1 MSETICLPHKPDA
14 PLSYQFVP
22 GQGPLSTTHLVVYLN
37 GLIAPQ
43 SGWRATIQHLQRRWN
58 KGSRSTNHPPLLTYD
73 RYGQGES
80 ARDPADDQH
89 GGSHDMCEV
98 VADLHV
104 LAQEIWRAKI
114 RKDISNGDGAVQ
126 VPKLIFV
133 ANSIGCVIG
142 RFYAK
147 TYPGSTAAL
156 LFLDS
161 NIANSDLVSLFPDP
175 DAPGFNP
182 AILPPD
188 STVADLRR
196 TRAGYA
202 AHFQPSAPNPEH
214 LDRRNIASLL
224 PLSDAP
230 PLQGPDEKP
239 GPWITVVGHD
249 WETFAEEGLR
259 GSMNVPKGLT
269 NAYMNPP
276 WADYNGGLARLTSAD
291 RARGPLIATGCGHF
305 IQKDDP
311 ALVAGLTDDLLQKI
325 EAGGA
330 T

>member
-1 MSETICLPHKPDA
+1 MSETIRLPHKPDA

-43 SGWRATIQHLQRRWN
+43 SGWHATIEDLQRLWDES
-58 KGSRSTNHPPLLTYD
+58 SRSTNHPPLLTYD

-89 GGSHDMCEV
+89 GGSHDICEV
-98 VADLHV
+98 VADLHI
-104 LAQEIWRAKI
+104 LAQEIWRTKI
-114 RKDISNGDGAVQ
+114 KDVPNEDGADQ

-142 RFYAK
+142 RFYAE

-175 DAPGFNP
+175 DASGFDP
-182 AILPPD
+182 ATLPTD

-214 LDRRNIASLL
+214 LDRRNIMSLL

-230 PLQGPDEKP
+230 PLQGPDEGM

-276 WADYNGGLARLTSAD
+276 WADYNEGLTHLTDAE
-291 RARGPLIATGCGHF
+291 RVRGPVIATGCGHF

-311 ALVAGLTDDLLQKI
+311 ALVAELTDDLIQKI
-325 EAGGA
+325 EANGA
-330 T
+330 I

>member
-1 MSETICLPHKPDA
+1 M
-14 PLSYQFVP
+14 
-22 GQGPLSTTHLVVYLN
+22 
-37 GLIAPQ
+37 
-43 SGWRATIQHLQRRWN
+43 
-58 KGSRSTNHPPLLTYD
+58 
-73 RYGQGES
+73 
-80 ARDPADDQH
+80 
-89 GGSHDMCEV
+89 
-98 VADLHV
+98 
-104 LAQEIWRAKI
+104 
-114 RKDISNGDGAVQ
+114 
-126 VPKLIFV
+126 PKLIFV

-142 RFYAK
+142 RFYAE

-175 DAPGFNP
+175 DASGFDP
-182 AILPPD
+182 ATLPTD

-214 LDRRNIASLL
+214 LDRRNIMSLL

-230 PLQGPDEKP
+230 PLQGPDEGM

-276 WADYNGGLARLTSAD
+276 WADYNEGLTHLTDAE
-291 RARGPLIATGCGHF
+291 RVRGPVIATGCGHF

-311 ALVAGLTDDLLQKI
+311 ALVAELTDDLIQKI
-325 EAGGA
+325 EANGA
-330 T
+330 I